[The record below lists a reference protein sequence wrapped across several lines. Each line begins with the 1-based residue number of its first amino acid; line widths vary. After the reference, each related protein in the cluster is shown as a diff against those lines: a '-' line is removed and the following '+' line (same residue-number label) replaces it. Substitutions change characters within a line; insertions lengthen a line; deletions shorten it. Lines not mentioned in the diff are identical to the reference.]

1 MKIASITETKNNL
14 SLYLDLVRNGETVII
29 MDRNKPVARLEPI
42 DNDQVDDE
50 GRLSRLERAGLVQR
64 SAKRKISRELLSLSP
79 PRLPG
84 VDILKVLLAEREED
98 R

>member
-29 MDRNKPVARLEPI
+29 MDRQSPIARLEPVH
-42 DNDQVDDE
+42 NDKVNDE
-50 GRLSRLERAGLVQR
+50 GRLCRLERAGLVQR
-64 SAKRKISRELLSLSP
+64 SVGKKVSRELSAP
-79 PRLPG
+79 PKLPG
-84 VDILKVLLAEREED
+84 IDILKLLLAEREEG